1 VLGRVSQFL
10 TRTNVQVDEVPIAE
24 GTPISKLTEE
34 DLLPFLIPAIG
45 RLAAR

>member
-1 VLGRVSQFL
+1 MTIGR
-10 TRTNVQVDEVPIAE
+10 RNVVVEEVPIAPE
-24 GTPISKLTEE
+24 KTIADLQDT